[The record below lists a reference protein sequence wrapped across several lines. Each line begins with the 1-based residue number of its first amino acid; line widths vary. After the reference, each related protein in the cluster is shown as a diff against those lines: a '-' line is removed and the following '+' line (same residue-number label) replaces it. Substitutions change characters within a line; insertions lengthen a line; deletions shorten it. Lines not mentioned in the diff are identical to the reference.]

1 MKSSTAKNRPGTQ
14 NKRCTRIKNIRE
26 HSRKAAYCQFL
37 EKEISLIG
45 SVERNRVLP
54 EPDPL
59 VSRYGIKKFKTC
71 SIHRIGARYNGRI
84 SLFAWNKRNGSNSLP
99 FVRLQSPQC
108 PPSQLQQCIFYDQD
122 NLDTRCSRR
131 A

>member
-1 MKSSTAKNRPGTQ
+1 MKNSTAKNRPGTQ

-37 EKEISLIG
+37 EKERSLIG

-59 VSRYGIKKFKTC
+59 VSR
-71 SIHRIGARYNGRI
+71 
-84 SLFAWNKRNGSNSLP
+84 RNFGLKSEHERNSQKEGGCCMGV
-99 FVRLQSPQC
+99 FVVVRSYKL
-108 PPSQLQQCIFYDQD
+108 
-122 NLDTRCSRR
+122 
-131 A
+131 